1 MPVKATLINMKGRCD
16 CEGIVDMIKTGQ
28 TVPFVMLIM
37 FFIVVLVIWR
47 LGKKG
52 WRPSVRTIAG
62 LAAMEECVG
71 RAAEM
76 GRPVLINMGQV
87 EYSPIGVAAMSVM
100 AYTAEMA
107 ARKGAEIIVPISYAQ
122 IIPTVEGMLKSA
134 FAAAGSPEGFKREEQ
149 IVYLSP
155 DQWAF
160 CTGCQAL
167 LESRKVATHT
177 FIGHIGGSSMIIVE
191 TGARVG
197 AVQVGGTT
205 NLLQIPFFVAA
216 CDYTLI
222 GEEVMVAGS
231 YISGQPGALS
241 QIAANDAFKVL
252 AIVLTI
258 LGVALASVGSLALAK
273 FLAT

>member
-1 MPVKATLINMKGRCD
+1 MLDRTVG
-16 CEGIVDMIKTGQ
+16 MIKSGQ
-28 TVPFVMLIM
+28 IVPFAMLIM
-37 FFIVVLVIWR
+37 FFVVVLVIWR
-47 LGKKG
+47 LGKRG
-52 WRPSVRTIAG
+52 WRPTVRTIAG
-62 LAAMEECVG
+62 LAAIEECVG

-76 GRPVLINMGQV
+76 GKPVLINMGQV
-87 EYSPIGVAAMSVM
+87 GYTPIGVAAMSVM

-107 ARKGAEIIVPISYAQ
+107 ARKGAEIIVPVSQAE

-134 FAAAGSPEGFKREEQ
+134 FAAAGNPEGFKREEQ

-167 LESRKVATHT
+167 LESRQVAAHT

-197 AVQVGGTT
+197 AAQIGGTT

-222 GEEVMVAGS
+222 GEEVMTAGI
-231 YISGQPGALS
+231 YLSGQPNALS
-241 QIAANDAFKVL
+241 QIVGNDVFKIL
-252 AIVLTI
+252 AMALTI
-258 LGVALASVGSLALAK
+258 LGVALASAGSLALAK
-273 FLAT
+273 FLAS

>member
-1 MPVKATLINMKGRCD
+1 LCVEGEVETIKAGH
-16 CEGIVDMIKTGQ
+16 
-28 TVPFVMLIM
+28 TVPFVMLVM
-37 FFIVVLVIWR
+37 FFMVVLVIWR
-47 LGKKG
+47 LGRKG

-62 LAAMEECVG
+62 LAAIEESVG

-76 GRPVLINMGQV
+76 GKPVLINMGQV
-87 EYSPIGVAAMSVM
+87 GYTPIGVAAMSVM

-107 ARKGAEIIVPISYAQ
+107 ARKGAEIIVPISYAE
-122 IIPTVEGMLKSA
+122 IVPAVEGMLKSA
-134 FAAAGSPEGFKREEQ
+134 FAAAGSPEGFRREEQ

-167 LESRKVATHT
+167 LESRQVATQT

-197 AVQVGGTT
+197 AVQIGGTT
-205 NLLQIPFFVAA
+205 NLLQIPFFLAA
-216 CDYTLI
+216 CDYNLI

-231 YISGQPGALS
+231 YLSGQPGVLS
-241 QIAANDAFKVL
+241 QIAANDTFKVL

-273 FLAT
+273 FLAS